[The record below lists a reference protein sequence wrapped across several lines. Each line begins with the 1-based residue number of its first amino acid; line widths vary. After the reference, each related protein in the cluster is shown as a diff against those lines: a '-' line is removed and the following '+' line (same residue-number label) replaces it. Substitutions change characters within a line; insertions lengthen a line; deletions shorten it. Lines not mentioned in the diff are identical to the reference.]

1 MKDRIRKFI
10 LSDIRCFQGRQE
22 FNIRPLT
29 FLVGE
34 NSTGKSTVLG
44 CIQALGH
51 HLNKPRELYAPREY
65 EGIDFN
71 REPYE
76 MGAFSDISRKTRG
89 PGGKN
94 SSFHVGFEFQ
104 ISTRET
110 MEVLL
115 ELSEREKGSEPIVRN
130 KRIIFQ
136 DGEIVLETPDAEDGG
151 TRYPLEFS
159 TSEKKQFL
167 LKGWH
172 LPLGNPIDFDS
183 SFLEIMLSRKD
194 RSRREKLRRDR
205 SNREELRRDR
215 SNREELNKFLSQ
227 VYSRSTLKE
236 KSPLRS
242 AIRLLSPGFGL
253 LPPYSG
259 FSFESFAPIRSRP
272 KRTYNPEREIEDP
285 EGSEIPMVLMNM
297 DRSDS
302 ERWNDLKE
310 RLEKF
315 GTTSGLF
322 QNISVR
328 KLGRSTNDPFQLQV
342 RVRGPR
348 VNMIDVGY
356 GVNQILPILVRIL
369 RTQHESPTFLMQ
381 QPEVHLHPRGQAEL
395 SSLFATLVKQR
406 GHNFVIETHSDSM
419 ISRARVEI
427 MNKRIAPEDVS
438 LIYLEPTGN
447 SVEVHNIQF
456 DEQANLLGAPSGYR
470 DFFLNESDKLLGFI
484 KG

>member
-1 MKDRIRKFI
+1 MKDRIQKFI
-10 LSDIRCFQGRQE
+10 LSDVRCFQGRQE

-29 FLVGE
+29 FLMGE

-44 CIQALGH
+44 CIQALGRY
-51 HLNKPRELYAPREY
+51 LNDLREY
-65 EGIDFN
+65 RGIDFN

-76 MGAFSDISRKTRG
+76 MGAFSDIARKTGGRG
-89 PGGKN
+89 GRN
-94 SSFHVGFEFQ
+94 NSFHIGFEFE
-104 ISTRET
+104 IGIRET

-115 ELSEREKGSEPIVRN
+115 ELSERERGSEPIVQN
-130 KRIIFQ
+130 MRIIFR
-136 DGEIVLETPDAEDGG
+136 DGEIVLETPDSENGR
-151 TRYPLEFS
+151 THYPLKFS
-159 TSEKKQFL
+159 ASEKKRFV
-167 LKGWH
+167 LKGRH
-172 LPLGNPIDFDS
+172 LSLS
-183 SFLEIMLSRKD
+183 SWIGLDPSLFEVFLSKRD
-194 RSRREKLRRDR
+194 RSKREKLRKDR
-205 SNREELRRDR
+205 GEDKELRRDR
-215 SNREELNKFLSQ
+215 SNRKELDKFLSE
-227 VYSRSTLKE
+227 VHSRSTLEE
-236 KSPLRS
+236 KSLFRS
-242 AIRLLSPGFGL
+242 LSSGFSL

-302 ERWNDLKE
+302 ERWNDIKE

-369 RTQHESPTFLMQ
+369 RTQRESPTFLMQ

-395 SSLFATLVKQR
+395 SSLLVELSSKR
-406 GHNFVIETHSDSM
+406 SHSFIIETHSDHM
-419 ISRARVEI
+419 IDRARIEI
-427 MNKRIAPEDVS
+427 MKKRISPEDVS
-438 LIYLEPTGN
+438 LIYLEPAGN
-447 SVEVHNIQF
+447 SVKVHNIQF
-456 DEQANLLGAPSGYR
+456 DEQANLLGAPGSYR
-470 DFFLNESDKLLGFI
+470 EFFLRESDKLLGF
-484 KG
+484 G